1 MASQHNAG
9 RSILPPLIGLLVVA
23 AVAAGGFFAWN
34 AFFGA
39 SATAVADDA
48 KEQVQKKEPDT
59 TASKVER
66 ILKGLTLE
74 QKAAQVFVVEPE
86 AITDVDVVTMAGE
99 MTRAALDEYPVGGLI
114 YFDANLESPDQVEE
128 MLSNVQRYSKSSC
141 DLPMFTC
148 VDEEGGAVCRIASNP
163 VFNVEDVG
171 DMARIG
177 ATGDVD
183 QAREAASYI
192 AGYLSDL
199 GFNVDFAPV
208 ADIATSDDGTMAER
222 SFGNTP
228 DEVAPMVAAQ
238 VKAFGKQHVLCSAKH
253 FPGIGDAEGDS
264 HDDSIYSNDSLDD
277 MMDWSLVPFKEAI
290 KAGVPLVMVGH
301 LSCRGLGSKSANLPA
316 SLNPEVI
323 EGILRDKLGYD
334 GLVITDSLQMGA
346 AAEVYDPDQQAVE
359 VLEAGAD
366 LVLMPVDFK
375 QAYDGLIQAVKD
387 GTLSEERLDESV
399 RRIIL
404 AKLTLL

>member
-1 MASQHNAG
+1 
-9 RSILPPLIGLLVVA
+9 
-23 AVAAGGFFAWN
+23 
-34 AFFGA
+34 
-39 SATAVADDA
+39 
-48 KEQVQKKEPDT
+48 
-59 TASKVER
+59 
-66 ILKGLTLE
+66 
-74 QKAAQVFVVEPE
+74 
-86 AITDVDVVTMAGE
+86 
-99 MTRAALDEYPVGGLI
+99 
-114 YFDANLESPDQVEE
+114 
-128 MLSNVQRYSKSSC
+128 
-141 DLPMFTC
+141 
-148 VDEEGGAVCRIASNP
+148 
-163 VFNVEDVG
+163 
-171 DMARIG
+171 
-177 ATGDVD
+177 
-183 QAREAASYI
+183 
-192 AGYLSDL
+192 
-199 GFNVDFAPV
+199 
-208 ADIATSDDGTMAER
+208 
-222 SFGNTP
+222 
-228 DEVAPMVAAQ
+228 
-238 VKAFGKQHVLCSAKH
+238 
-253 FPGIGDAEGDS
+253 
-264 HDDSIYSNDSLDD
+264 
-277 MMDWSLVPFKEAI
+277 VPFKEAI